1 MKVIPST
8 PNQTSPSTIVGGIV
22 WAVAIF
28 FGLGSPWQTARAT
41 DLIGGEAAP
50 LLTPEESQKKFK
62 LHPDYRINLYASE
75 LDFPL
80 HSPAAMT
87 FDSQGRLWV
96 GNIPTQP
103 HVKPGVPIKDSVI
116 VLEDTDKDGRA
127 DKHSVFAEGL
137 YLPLGLAVADGGRTV
152 YVTDEP
158 NLVKLT
164 DTNGDGKA
172 DKKEILL
179 EGFGTEDNH
188 HFISAFQWGPD
199 GRLYSG
205 QGLFLNT
212 QVETPTG
219 PVRAHQAAV
228 FRHDPR
234 DNQLE
239 VFASFGWSNVWGII
253 FDSWGQPFLAD
264 ASPALN
270 YYVSHTTSNF
280 TYPKADKYGNWK
292 GRRDKVSFTPSGRRP
307 SCGNEFLSS
316 DHFPPEV
323 RGWYTTN
330 QMKGWHGVRWY
341 KLEESGSGVKSS
353 QPYGEGN
360 ELLTTTDIMFRPVAQ
375 QIGPDGALY
384 VLDYYNPIVGHTT
397 YSFRDPRH
405 IKTHGRVWRITH
417 KDRPLDWWP
426 EIYGEP
432 VEVLLAN
439 LDHSNHRARYF
450 SRHEL
455 HQRKAE
461 EVLPV
466 VEKWIAGA
474 SVEKEGDAKKMVEAL
489 WLHQNF
495 NDYDIEL
502 LKSLLAAP
510 GHNTRMAALRVL
522 RYWQKEMDQ
531 GEVLA
536 LLETAIQDESQ
547 RVRLE
552 ALIDLSYY
560 SDPGKALPVAA
571 LLLDREMDPGCVN
584 AAYDV
589 FTYLSGQTDDSVGK
603 VDNFLLP
610 YSSEERLLT
619 LNLNPAVAGEILNRA
634 ALDRAHHRKALAYLA
649 KQAKQGDE
657 LVYLLDRMGKSTK
670 EDPDPALASL
680 ERLLLAWPLEEVEG
694 HQDKVVALLG
704 NDKASSVRTSAQA
717 VLFRAGV
724 ADSPDHLLK
733 SDTLLAL
740 AVAKAGRGKAP
751 ESLYPRFTKILTGEK
766 VTAGQEKTF
775 MPAIT
780 SFPAKDQESLRIIA
794 EIADKHAEKN
804 IAQSF
809 SALDV
814 MRRIPKSVWPPEYDN
829 RVLSNVTVSA
839 TADMKFTPT
848 EFTVKAGSAVKLVF
862 RNPDSLYHNLVIV
875 NEGALDKIGT
885 KADMMA
891 GQPDGLDKNY
901 VPDDPD
907 VLHWTPQITL
917 GIARSYTLNF
927 FAPDKPGEYPYI
939 CTFPGHWR
947 IMRGVMKV
955 VE

>member
-1 MKVIPST
+1 MKPVLST
-8 PNQTSPSTIVGGIV
+8 LFLLSL
-22 WAVAIF
+22 
-28 FGLGSPWQTARAT
+28 GLAAWCETAQAT

-50 LLTPEESQKKFK
+50 LLPPEKSIKKFK
-62 LHPDYRINLYASE
+62 LHPDYQINLYASE
-75 LDFPL
+75 VEFPL

-103 HVKPGVPIKDSVI
+103 HAKPGVPIKDSVI
-116 VLEDTDKDGRA
+116 VLEDTNKDGKA
-127 DKHSVFAEGL
+127 DKHTVFYEGL
-137 YLPLGLAVADGGRTV
+137 YLPLGLAVTDGGKTV

-158 NLVKLT
+158 NLVRLT
-164 DTNGDGKA
+164 DTDGDGKA
-172 DKKEILL
+172 DEKEIVL

-212 QVETPTG
+212 QVETPNG
-219 PVRAHQAAV
+219 PIRAYQAAV

-234 DNQLE
+234 DNRLE

-253 FDSWGQPFLAD
+253 FDDWGQPFLAD

-280 TYPKADKYGNWK
+280 TYPKPDKYGNWK
-292 GRRDKVSFTPSGRRP
+292 GKREGVSFTPSGRRP
-307 SCGNEFLSS
+307 SCGNEFLLSN
-316 DHFPPEV
+316 HFPPEV

-341 KLEESGSGVKSS
+341 KLEESGSGVKAT
-353 QPYGEGN
+353 QPYGEDN
-360 ELLTTTDIMFRPVAQ
+360 ELLTSTDIMFRPVAQ

-417 KDRPLDWWP
+417 KTRPLDWQP
-426 EIYGEP
+426 KIYGEP
-432 VEVLLAN
+432 VPTLLAN
-439 LDHSNHRARYF
+439 LSHSNDRARYF

-455 HQRKAE
+455 HQRKVE
-461 EVLPV
+461 DVLPAV
-466 VEKWIAGA
+466 KKWIDGN
-474 SVEKEGDAKKMVEAL
+474 SVDKEGRKMIEAL
-489 WLHQNF
+489 WLYQNF
-495 NDYDIEL
+495 NHYDLKL
-502 LKSLLAAP
+502 LRTLLAAP
-510 GHNTRMAALRVL
+510 DHHVRTAALRVL
-522 RYWQKEMDQ
+522 RYWQQHMDQ
-531 GEVLA
+531 EETLA
-536 LLETAIQDESQ
+536 LLKTAIGDKSQ

-552 ALIDLSYY
+552 ALINLSYY
-560 SDPGKALPVAA
+560 SDPKKALPVAA
-571 LLLDREMDPGCVN
+571 LLLDQEMDAGCVN

-589 FTYLSGQTDDSVGK
+589 FTFLSSKTDKPVEK

-610 YSSEERLLT
+610 FSNDDRLLT
-619 LNLNPAVAGEILNRA
+619 LSLNAAVAGEILNRPSLNIEKHRG
-634 ALDRAHHRKALAYLA
+634 ALKFLAR
-649 KQAKQGDE
+649 QAGQKDS
-657 LVYLLDRMGKSTK
+657 LVYMLERMGKSTAK
-670 EDPDPALASL
+670 APDAALASL
-680 ERLLLAWPLEEVEG
+680 ERILLAWPLDEVKK
-694 HQDKVVALLG
+694 HQGIVVELLVDG
-704 NDKASSVRTSAQA
+704 KASSVRTGAQA
-717 VLFRAGV
+717 VLFRAGA
-724 ADSPDHLLK
+724 ADSSENLLK

-740 AVAKAGRGKAP
+740 ASAKAGRGKAP
-751 ESLYPRFTKILTGEK
+751 DSLYPRFTKILNGEK
-766 VTAGQEKTF
+766 VTAGQVKTF

-780 SFPAKDQESLRIIA
+780 SFPSKDQESLKIIA
-794 EIADKHAEKN
+794 GISDKYAEKN
-804 IAQSF
+804 IALSF
-809 SALDV
+809 TALEA
-814 MRRIPKSVWPPEYDN
+814 MRRIPKSVWPPEYGN
-829 RVLSNVTVSA
+829 RVLSNVTISA
-839 TADMKFTPT
+839 TPDLKFTPT
-848 EFTVKAGSAVKLVF
+848 EFTVKAGSAVKLLF
-862 RNPDSLYHNLVIV
+862 RNPDNLYHNLVIV
-875 NEGALDKIGT
+875 NAGALDKIGN

-901 VPDDPD
+901 VPEDPD

-917 GIARSYTLNF
+917 GIARSYTMNF

>member
-1 MKVIPST
+1 MI
-8 PNQTSPSTIVGGIV
+8 QAIVRKMV
-22 WAVAIF
+22 WLPLLS
-28 FGLGSPWQTARAT
+28 LGCCALLESAQAT

-62 LHPDYRINLYASE
+62 LHPDYQINLYASE
-75 LDFPL
+75 VEFPL

-96 GNIPTQP
+96 GNIPSQP
-103 HVKPGVPIKDSVI
+103 HVKPGVPLKDSII
-116 VLEDTDKDGRA
+116 VLEDSDKDGKA
-127 DKHSVFAEGL
+127 DKHTVFAEGL
-137 YLPLGLAVADGGRTV
+137 YLPLGLAVADGGKTV

-172 DKKEILL
+172 DEKEIML

-212 QVETPTG
+212 QVETSEG
-219 PVRAHQAAV
+219 PVRAYQAAV

-234 DNQLE
+234 DNRLE

-270 YYVSHTTSNF
+270 YYMSHTTSNF
-280 TYPKADKYGNWK
+280 TYPKPDKYGNWM

-307 SCGNEFLSS
+307 SCGNEFLAS

-341 KLEESGSGVKSS
+341 KLEESGSGVKAS

-417 KDRPLDWWP
+417 KQRPLDWWP
-426 EIYGEP
+426 KIYGEP
-432 VEVLLAN
+432 VPALLAN
-439 LDHSNHRARYF
+439 LGHSNDRARYF

-455 HQRKAE
+455 HQRKAD
-461 EVLPV
+461 EVLPEV
-466 VEKWIAGA
+466 KKWIAGVSA
-474 SVEKEGDAKKMVEAL
+474 EKEEGAKKMVEAL

-502 LKSLLAAP
+502 LKTLLAAP

-522 RYWQKEMDQ
+522 RYWQTEMDQ

-536 LLETAIQDESQ
+536 LLKTAIQDKSQ

-571 LLLDREMDPGCVN
+571 LVLDQEMDDGCVN

-589 FTYLSGQTDDSVGK
+589 FTYLSSQTDDAVEK

-610 YSSEERLLT
+610 FSSDERLLT
-619 LNLNPAVAGEILNRA
+619 LDLNPAVAGEILNRV
-634 ALDRAHHRKALAYLA
+634 ALDIALHQKALAYLA
-649 KQAKQGDE
+649 KQAKQGDS
-657 LVYLLDRMGKSTK
+657 LVYLLDRLGKSTVK
-670 EDPDPALASL
+670 TPDAALPSL
-680 ERLLLAWPLEEVEG
+680 ERLLLAWPLDEVKK
-694 HQDKVVALLG
+694 HQEVVVALLG
-704 NDKASSVRTSAQA
+704 EGKVSSVRTSAQA
-717 VLFRAGV
+717 VLFRAG
-724 ADSPDHLLK
+724 AAESPGNLLK

-740 AVAKAGRGKAP
+740 AVAKAGRGKVP
-751 ESLYPRFTKILTGEK
+751 DSLYPRFTKILTGEK
-766 VTAGQEKTF
+766 VTAGQEQTF

-780 SFPAKDQESLRIIA
+780 SFPSKDQESIKIIA
-794 EIADKHAEKN
+794 GIADKHAEKN
-804 IAQSF
+804 IALSF
-809 SALDV
+809 SALEA
-814 MRRIPKSVWPPEYDN
+814 MRRIPQSVWPPEYSN

-839 TADMKFTPT
+839 TADLKFTPT

-862 RNPDSLYHNLVIV
+862 RNPDNLYHNLVIV
-875 NEGALDKIGT
+875 NAGSLDKIGT